1 MRPAALKFGIVA
13 IYHLCAKPISR
24 ATGRSATGAAAYRAG
39 ETITDERT
47 GLVFDYGKKRG
58 IDHTEIMAPAHA
70 PAWAHDRAKL
80 WNAVEHAEKRKDSQ
94 VAREVEVAL
103 PTELNPDQQRELVRE
118 FARSQFV
125 DAGMVADIAIHHAK
139 GENPHAH
146 ILLTMRDI
154 GPEGFGPKNRSWND
168 QALLQ
173 NWREAWAVQT
183 NQALERAGHRVRIDH
198 RTLAEQGVE
207 RIPQIHIGPKVPEME
222 RRGIRT
228 EIGGQALAIETQN
241 EAIAALQSELEAVR
255 HERHHETPAGP
266 ERGADRG
273 RAGTRSLATLA
284 DQAQASI
291 QNMEAAALQQAREW
305 NSQQLSAANA
315 VEAAAKT
322 VAQHVNALQQ
332 ATASLRQTAG
342 EVQRAHRNQ
351 LWTLATV
358 AGVSAILAAALSI
371 GLWLWLAP
379 APEVQ
384 NQLDPKAVAEY
395 LKPAIL
401 DALKRR

>member
-1 MRPAALKFGIVA
+1 M
-13 IYHLCAKPISR
+13 
-24 ATGRSATGAAAYRAG
+24 
-39 ETITDERT
+39 
-47 GLVFDYGKKRG
+47 
-58 IDHTEIMAPAHA
+58 
-70 PAWAHDRAKL
+70 
-80 WNAVEHAEKRKDSQ
+80 EHSEKRKDSQ

-103 PTELNPDQQRELVRE
+103 PTELNLDQQRELVRS

-154 GPEGFGPKNRSWND
+154 GPDGFGQKNRSWND
-168 QALLQ
+168 KALLQ
-173 NWREAWAVQT
+173 NWREAWEVQT
-183 NQALERAGHRVRIDH
+183 NQALERAGHSVRIDH
-198 RTLAEQGVE
+198 RTLAEQGIE

-228 EIGGQALAIETQN
+228 EIGGQALAIETKN
-241 EAIAALQSELEAVR
+241 EAIAALQSDLRQHAMSAIMKLRQARNVEQIADELEPLAV
-255 HERHHETPAGP
+255 
-266 ERGADRG
+266 
-273 RAGTRSLATLA
+273 SLATLA

-291 QNMEAAALQQAREW
+291 KSMEAAALQQAREW
-305 NSQQLSAANA
+305 NSQQLSAANE

-322 VAQHVNALQQ
+322 VAQHVKALQQ
-332 ATASLRQTAG
+332 ATASLKQTAE
-342 EVQRAHRNQ
+342 EVQQAQRGQ
-351 LWTLATV
+351 VLTLATV

-379 APEVQ
+379 APQVQ
-384 NQLDPKAVAEY
+384 NSLDAKAVAEY
-395 LKPAIL
+395 LKPAIV